1 MRLSHG
7 RGKKISSCMFLLS
20 KNKRSYSCRYQV
32 SETKML
38 ESYNIKI
45 NWKPK
50 GIRKGPSSVKP
61 CDMYNLRFRYPAAI
75 NITTYEHHR
84 HHLRTTITVTL
95 GFFSFSGLQ
104 LQSFFVQFIIY
115 FLSPHKI
122 ISNHSLLNW
131 LQLEKLLSRA
141 CMLICYVNEHIL
153 KNKFKVKS
161 THF

>member
-1 MRLSHG
+1 MKSRCLFLRLSHG
-7 RGKKISSCMFLLS
+7 RGKRRSICVFLLS
-20 KNKRSYSCRYQV
+20 KNRRSYSCRYQV

-61 CDMYNLRFRYPAAI
+61 CDIYNLRFRYTAAF

-95 GFFSFSGLQ
+95 RFFFLFRFT
-104 LQSFFVQFIIY
+104 LQSFLFFIC
-115 FLSPHKI
+115 FLSLHKI

-131 LQLEKLLSRA
+131 LQLEKFFN
-141 CMLICYVNEHIL
+141 MLIL
-153 KNKFKVKS
+153 KNMFKVKS